1 MNFQPIFYFP
11 VLAIPVML
19 LLYFSGPLS
28 AAGLA
33 AIVSLVGILGVMF
46 SAESL
51 FSRSDIGAQAA
62 PVIFFLQMVWL
73 WALFWVA
80 EKLIELRDLE
90 KHQLQEDG
98 EKLEL
103 EILDYQKEQKELEK
117 FATGLEERIARYSQ
131 LREFTDQL
139 AGIVKLKDIQCKTQE
154 SVRKIFSGDY
164 ELRINLDFL
173 SFPNAPLKEDA
184 LSEWGVRH
192 KIPLL
197 ISDSSEDLRFPPH
210 KLPPDCSLMSCPI
223 EREDFIVGHLTVR
236 TDLPK
241 KWKDEDLRFLSDISN
256 IVSIAVANAVY
267 YEKVESLAVHDSLT
281 GLYVRYRFDERVEE
295 EFARAK
301 ASGSSLSLILFDLDH
316 FKHINDK
323 WGHLEGDRV
332 LKTVA
337 EIVINQTRETDFC
350 ARFGGEEI
358 AVLMPHTQIR
368 NSFAIADRIRKMVE
382 STPVGPEKIHV
393 TMSGGVAA
401 LKASMKSPQDFIEAA
416 DRALY
421 QAKDSGRNKLVKV
434 ES

>member
-1 MNFQPIFYFP
+1 MSFQPIFYFP

-28 AAGLA
+28 AAGLTL
-33 AIVSLVGILGVMF
+33 LVTLIGLIGVIF
-46 SAESL
+46 SAEGL
-51 FSRSDIGAQAA
+51 FSGTSIGEQAA
-62 PVIFFLQMVWL
+62 PVIFSLQMVWL
-73 WALFWVA
+73 WALFWIS

-103 EILDYQKEQKELEK
+103 AILDYQKEQKEIEK

-139 AGIVKLKDIQCKTQE
+139 AGIVKLKEIQLKTE
-154 SVRKIFSGDY
+154 DSVRKIFSGDY
-164 ELRINLDFL
+164 ELKISLEFL
-173 SFPNAPLKEDA
+173 SFPNVPNKDDA
-184 LSEWGVRH
+184 LSEWVVRH
-192 KIPLL
+192 KAPLL
-197 ISDSSEDLRFPPH
+197 VSDSSQDLRFPSK
-210 KLPPDCSLMSCPI
+210 KLPLESSLMSCPI
-223 EREDFIVGHLTVR
+223 EREDFIVGHLTVLSE
-236 TDLPK
+236 LPK
-241 KWKDEDLRFLSDISN
+241 KWKEEDLRFLSDISN

-301 ASGSSLSLILFDLDH
+301 AAESPLSLILFDLDH

-323 WGHLEGDRV
+323 WGHLEGDLV

-337 EIVINQTRETDFC
+337 DIVLKQTRETDFC

-358 AVLMPHTQIR
+358 AVLMPHTHLK
-368 NSFAIADRIRKMVE
+368 NSYSIAERIRKTVE
-382 STPVGPEKIHV
+382 AAVIGTEKIRV
-393 TMSGGVAA
+393 TMSGGVAV
-401 LKASMKSPQDFIEAA
+401 LKPSMKTPQNFIEAA

-421 QAKDSGRNKLVKV
+421 EAKDSGRNRLVKV
-434 ES
+434 DG